1 MLRTLGTY
9 AAVLLLLGSIATIS
23 VAGVPKVVIL
33 EEFGATW

>member
-1 MLRTLGTY
+1 MLRTVGAY
-9 AAVLLLLGSIATIS
+9 VAVLLLLGSVATLA